1 MSLKFRLV
9 TIGDIVVLAAV
20 LLFSAFTLYPFLYC
34 LAYSLSDSKAILVNP
49 VYIWPVKFT
58 LENYRIVFINQ
69 MIMPAFSV
77 SVTRTVVGVLYTCV
91 VTGLASYA
99 LTKTD
104 MPGRRFFALL
114 LVIPM
119 YLNGGIIANYVNI
132 YQLGLFNNFM
142 VYILPAGFVT
152 FYMLIMRTYFNTIPS
167 SLDESARL
175 DGASEIHIFIRII
188 FPLSMPIIAT
198 VALFAGVWQWNSWFD
213 AMVYTS
219 SRSLRPLQMV
229 LQSILLANDTQAMM
243 RQAAQQAR
251 TKTAVSPETLQMAT
265 LIVAVFPIIIVY
277 PFLQKY
283 FVKGMMIGAVKS

>member
-1 MSLKFRLV
+1 
-9 TIGDIVVLAAV
+9 
-20 LLFSAFTLYPFLYC
+20 
-34 LAYSLSDSKAILVNP
+34 
-49 VYIWPVKFT
+49 
-58 LENYRIVFINQ
+58 
-69 MIMPAFSV
+69 
-77 SVTRTVVGVLYTCV
+77 
-91 VTGLASYA
+91 
-99 LTKTD
+99 

-114 LVIPM
+114 LVVPM
-119 YLNGGIIANYVNI
+119 YITGGMIANYVNI
-132 YQLGLFNNFM
+132 YQLGLFNNFF

-152 FYMLIMRTYFNTIPS
+152 FYMLIMRTYFNTIPP

-175 DGASEIHIFIRII
+175 DGASELKIFVFII
-188 FPLSMPIIAT
+188 LPLSMPIIST
-198 VALFAGVWQWNSWFD
+198 VALFAGVGQWNSWFD

-251 TKTAVSPETLQMAT
+251 TKTAVSPETIQMAT
-265 LIVAVFPIIIVY
+265 LIVATVPIMLVY

>member
-1 MSLKFRLV
+1 MRSKLRPV
-9 TIGDIVVLAAV
+9 TSGDIVVLSAV
-20 LLFSAFTLYPFLYC
+20 LLFSALTLYPFLYC
-34 LAYSLSDSKAILVNP
+34 LAYSLSDSKAILARP
-49 VYIWPVKFT
+49 VYIWPVRLTF
-58 LENYRIVFINQ
+58 ENYRIVFINQ
-69 MIMPAFSV
+69 MIMPAFGISV
-77 SVTRTVVGVLYTCV
+77 LRTVIGVVYTCI

-99 LTKTD
+99 LTKKD

-114 LVIPM
+114 LVVPM
-119 YLNGGIIANYVNI
+119 YLNGGIIASYVNI
-132 YQLGLFNNFM
+132 YQLGLFNNFF

-152 FYMLIMRTYFNTIPS
+152 FYMLIMRTYFDTLPA

-175 DGASEIHIFIRII
+175 DGASEIQIFARITM
-188 FPLSMPIIAT
+188 PLSMPIVAT
-198 VALFAGVWQWNSWFD
+198 VALFAGVGQWNSWFD

-251 TKTAVSPETLQMAT
+251 TKTAVSPETIQMAT
-265 LIVAVFPIIIVY
+265 LIVATVPIIAVY